1 MSSTLDTFLLQKNDF
16 INSVNKEN
24 CNLYLKQFKGLVQNY
39 CNYLILY
46 KELQQFC
53 TKPSIII
60 WIM

>member
-46 KELQQFC
+46 KELQ
-53 TKPSIII
+53 
-60 WIM
+60 